1 MERTNTHK
9 LDETTSTNLMDMLNS
24 PDESSV
30 ALGIEILRNID
41 LNDTDTIKLM
51 PEMTKNISLKR
62 KNLDQMEEIISVF
75 GYYLELDEIKT
86 IYNS

>member
-1 MERTNTHK
+1 
-9 LDETTSTNLMDMLNS
+9 
-24 PDESSV
+24 
-30 ALGIEILRNID
+30 
-41 LNDTDTIKLM
+41 M

-62 KNLDQMEEIISVF
+62 RNLDQMEEIISVF

>member
-62 KNLDQMEEIISVF
+62 RNLDQMEEIINVF

>member
-24 PDESSV
+24 LDESSV

-62 KNLDQMEEIISVF
+62 RNLDQMEEIISVF

>member
-1 MERTNTHK
+1 MERTNIHK
-9 LDETTSTNLMDMLNS
+9 LDETTSTNLISMLNS
-24 PDESSV
+24 PDEDFV

-41 LNDTDTIKLM
+41 LNDINTIKLM

-62 KNLDQMEEIISVF
+62 RNLDQMEEIISVF

>member
-9 LDETTSTNLMDMLNS
+9 LDETTSTNLISMLNS
-24 PDESSV
+24 PDEGFV

-41 LNDTDTIKLM
+41 LNDINTIKLM

-62 KNLDQMEEIISVF
+62 RNLDQMAEIIRIF
-75 GYYLELDEIKT
+75 GYYLEQDDIKT
-86 IYNS
+86 IYSS

>member
-9 LDETTSTNLMDMLNS
+9 LDEITSTNLMDMLNS

-62 KNLDQMEEIISVF
+62 RNLDQMEEIISVF

>member
-9 LDETTSTNLMDMLNS
+9 LDETTSTNLIDMLNS

-62 KNLDQMEEIISVF
+62 RNLDQMEEIISVF

>member
-62 KNLDQMEEIISVF
+62 RNLDQMEEIISVF

>member
-62 KNLDQMEEIISVF
+62 RNLDQMAEIISIF
-75 GYYLELDEIKT
+75 GYYLERDDIKT
-86 IYNS
+86 IYSS

>member
-9 LDETTSTNLMDMLNS
+9 LDETTSTNLIDMLNS

-62 KNLDQMEEIISVF
+62 RNLDQMEEIINVF

>member
-9 LDETTSTNLMDMLNS
+9 LNETTSTNLMDMLNS

-41 LNDTDTIKLM
+41 LNDIDTIKLM

-62 KNLDQMEEIISVF
+62 RNLDQMEEIISVF

-86 IYNS
+86 IYRS

>member
-62 KNLDQMEEIISVF
+62 RNLDQIEEIINVF